1 LNSGPAAIDLRL
13 RNFGLHSRRLGSRRC
28 LSDLERS
35 GYHQFV
41 PLHFGE
47 RAGFGRC
54 REIGR
59 RLPLDSEP
67 LNRSVRVRA
76 QHFIIRPIIV
86 DHIILNGDVRDVH
99 RVINIGNVLHS
110 RGDVTAQDRFTDVAD
125 LAEIVIFRTDIELD
139 VNLRANRSS
148 LINDA
153 RTAWRQRRP
162 ADVITAGPPRDPCG
176 TPVQILSGKPDPAIV
191 RKIRPAAIMI
201 SGPAKILVRDPC
213 PSVVRVSPVAVRVGA
228 PVLIVYG

>member
-1 LNSGPAAIDLRL
+1 MNSGPAAVDLRL
-13 RNFGLHSRRLGSRRC
+13 RNFGLHSWRLGSRRC
-28 LSDLERS
+28 LREPKRS
-35 GYHQFV
+35 RHYQFV
-41 PLHFGE
+41 SLHFGK
-47 RAGFGRC
+47 RAGFGGC
-54 REIGR
+54 RKIGR
-59 RLPLDSEP
+59 RLPLDAEP

-76 QHFIIRPIIV
+76 QHFVIRPIIV

-139 VNLRANRSS
+139 VYLRANRPA
-148 LINDA
+148 LKNDA

-162 ADVITAGPPRDPCG
+162 ANIIASSPPRDPCG
-176 TPVQILSGKPDPAIV
+176 APVQILSGKPDPAII

-201 SGPAKILVRDPC
+201 SGPAEILVRDPC

-228 PVLIVYG
+228 PVRIVYG